1 MEEIV
6 LFGETS
12 FRGKDI
18 KFGIKPDD
26 RRRHMYVIGKTGM
39 GKTEFLKNMA
49 IQDIKSGRGV
59 AYIDPHGDAADELL
73 RHIPKDRIKD
83 VVYFNPA
90 DIEHPIAFN
99 IMEKVGE
106 SQRHLIA
113 DGIMGVFKKIWPDV
127 WSARMEYI
135 LNNTVLSLL
144 ESEGSTLLGI
154 NRMLSD
160 KGYREK
166 IIDNITD
173 PIIKAF
179 WLQEFAKYTDRLAV
193 EATAAVQNKIGQF
206 TSSLLIRNTVGQEKS
221 SINIREIMDNGKILI
236 INLSKGRIG
245 EDSSRLLGA
254 LLITKIQLA
263 AMSRVDIPKESDR
276 KDFYLYV
283 DEFQNFATE
292 SFASI
297 LAEARKYR
305 LNLILAHQYIS
316 QMDEKVRDAVFGNV
330 GTLVTFRVGAEDA
343 EFLEKEFSPEF
354 TANDIVNLAKYSVY
368 LKLMIDGIATR
379 PFWSK
384 TLPPFPILEDSDPAA
399 VIGLSR
405 STYGVSRKEVEDSI
419 AKWANEVHEVKE
431 KPKPKKQFDKQR
443 SYDRPRSSN
452 DQRPFDRQKSSNEQR
467 SYDRPKSS
475 DEQKPK
481 SIGLQEALKKGP
493 IDFKGRPAQTKRPEV
508 DKQDLKKLLDNIQK

>member
-6 LFGETS
+6 LFGETN
-12 FRGKDI
+12 FRGQNI
-18 KFGIKPDD
+18 EFGIKSDD

-49 IQDIKSGRGV
+49 IQDIQNGRGI
-59 AYIDPHGDAADELL
+59 AYIDPHGDAAEDLL
-73 RHIPKDRIKD
+73 KHIPKDRIKD

-106 SQRHLIA
+106 DQRHLIA

-144 ESEGSTLLGI
+144 EYEGSTLLGI

-166 IIDNITD
+166 IVDNITD
-173 PIIKAF
+173 PVIKAF
-179 WLQEFAKYTDRLAV
+179 WVQEFAKYTDRLAV

-206 TSSLLIRNTVGQEKS
+206 TSALLIRNTVGQPKS
-221 SINIREIMDNGKILI
+221 TIHMRDIMDNGKILI
-236 INLSKGRIG
+236 INLAKGRIG

-263 AMSRVDIPKESDR
+263 AMSRVDLPKESDR
-276 KDFYLYV
+276 RDFYLYV
-283 DEFQNFATE
+283 DEFQNFATD

-305 LNLILAHQYIS
+305 LNLILAHQYIA
-316 QMDEKVRDAVFGNV
+316 QMEDKVRDAVFGNV

-343 EFLEKEFSPEF
+343 EFLEKELAPEF
-354 TANDIVNLAKYSVY
+354 TANDVVNLAKYSVY
-368 LKLMIDGIATR
+368 LKLMIDGVATR

-384 TLPPFPILEDSDPAA
+384 TLPPFPMLEDSDPAA
-399 VIGLSR
+399 VIGSSR
-405 STYGVSRKEVEDSI
+405 STYGVSRKEVEEHI
-419 AKWANEVHEVKE
+419 AKWAGEVHEARE
-431 KPKPKKQFDKQR
+431 KPKPKRQFDRQK
-443 SYDRPRSSN
+443 
-452 DQRPFDRQKSSNEQR
+452 PFDRQKSFDRQKPFDRQR
-467 SYDRPKSS
+467 PS

-481 SIGLQEALKKGP
+481 PIGLQEAVKKGP
-493 IDFKGRPAQTKRPEV
+493 VDFKGRPAQSKRPEV
-508 DKQDLKKLLDNIQK
+508 DKQDLKQLLENIQK